1 MPKSFVVFI
10 LSLLVAFPA
19 LAKQDI
25 RIDPDYDPRIE
36 LRIVVLPATKDRS
49 LRQVNAGTISAL
61 LATELLRVYKVIDLD
76 RFEQYLTDKGLTL
89 EDALSSLNETV
100 IRDSA
105 RVDALADVEIYRW
118 DSGTSGI
125 PLLGS
130 KKGHIGVRVRIMD
143 PYTGRIYWSINRL
156 ENVSPGANF
165 LDRTT
170 LLFRQLVTDLKE
182 RLDIIAEQ
190 RNKEE
195 LAVEQL
201 AEGAI
206 EPLPSKGK
214 RVYSSSLRVERGFIP
229 SIAHRYGEDVLK
241 PVKAA
246 ATEPK
251 PAQPEQTSKQKIEED
266 TRASLPPLFESSYED
281 TEPNAPPAPSLD
293 RQRDL
298 YLTPPEL
305 RRQGSSEGSLTSA
318 PPIPRRFLP
327 SGELLPPL
335 QLQPGGGE
343 PSSPPDTTQGNR
355 QGTGS

>member
-1 MPKSFVVFI
+1 MRPSFET
-10 LSLLVAFPA
+10 A
-19 LAKQDI
+19 
-25 RIDPDYDPRIE
+25 RID
-36 LRIVVLPATKDRS
+36 AFT
-49 LRQVNAGTISAL
+49 
-61 LATELLRVYKVIDLD
+61 
-76 RFEQYLTDKGLTL
+76 
-89 EDALSSLNETV
+89 
-100 IRDSA
+100 
-105 RVDALADVEIYRW
+105 DVEIYRW

-125 PLLGS
+125 PLLSS

-156 ENVSPGANF
+156 EEVSPGANF

-170 LLFRQLVTDLKE
+170 LLFRHLVSDLKE
-182 RLDIIAEQ
+182 RLDAIAEQ

-201 AEGAI
+201 AEGAT
-206 EPLPSKGK
+206 EQLPSKGK
-214 RVYSSSLRVERGFIP
+214 RVYSSSLRIERGFIP
-229 SIAHRYGEDVLK
+229 SVAHRYGEDVLK

-266 TRASLPPLFESSYED
+266 TRTSLPPLFESSYED
-281 TEPNAPPAPSLD
+281 VEPKAPPAPQLD
-293 RQRDL
+293 QQRDL

-305 RRQGSSEGSLTSA
+305 RRKESSEGSLTSA

-335 QLQPGGGE
+335 QIQPGEGE
-343 PSSPPDTTQGNR
+343 PASPPDSTQGN
-355 QGTGS
+355 QKGTGS